1 MTEIMFT
8 DNGSNGADSFQLS
21 AFSSQLSVLSGR
33 LIIPPSQALAALV
46 IGELS

>member
-8 DNGSNGADSFQLS
+8 DNGSNGADSF
-21 AFSSQLSVLSGR
+21 QLSVLSGR